1 MGRRN
6 PSLLFQGGKMRILR
20 PKGEKLTIDDRTYHL
35 LFNINTIDEIQEHF
49 DKPIDEVLND
59 TLDLKNTENKKQSY
73 NKIAYMLA
81 TLINQDVERHNKKS
95 EDKWEK
101 ISEEWLKEEILTN
114 ETAIQAMA
122 LILKAFNGS
131 VDTGD
136 EKDPN
141 QKSVQVKK

>member
-1 MGRRN
+1 
-6 PSLLFQGGKMRILR
+6 MRILR

-35 LFNINTIDEIQEHF
+35 LFNINTIYEIQEYF

-59 TLDLKNTENKKQSY
+59 TLDLNNTENKKQSY

-95 EDKWEK
+95 EDKWEPV
-101 ISEEWLKEEILTN
+101 SEEWLKEEILTN
-114 ETAIQAMA
+114 ETAIQAMS

-131 VDTGD
+131 VETGD

-141 QKSVQVKK
+141 

>member
-1 MGRRN
+1 
-6 PSLLFQGGKMRILR
+6 MRILR

-59 TLDLKNTENKKQSY
+59 TLDIKNTENKKQSY
-73 NKIAYMLA
+73 NKIAYMLV

-95 EDKWEK
+95 EDKWEPV
-101 ISEEWLKEEILTN
+101 SEEWLKEEILTN

-136 EKDPN
+136 EKNPN
-141 QKSVQVKK
+141 

>member
-1 MGRRN
+1 
-6 PSLLFQGGKMRILR
+6 MRILR

-95 EDKWEK
+95 EDKWEPV
-101 ISEEWLKEEILTN
+101 SEEWLKEEILTN

-141 QKSVQVKK
+141 

>member
-1 MGRRN
+1 
-6 PSLLFQGGKMRILR
+6 MRILR

-35 LFNINTIDEIQEHF
+35 LFNINTIDEIQEYF

-95 EDKWEK
+95 EDKWEPV
-101 ISEEWLKEEILTN
+101 SEEWLKEEILTN

-136 EKDPN
+136 EKNPN
-141 QKSVQVKK
+141 

>member
-1 MGRRN
+1 
-6 PSLLFQGGKMRILR
+6 MRILR

-95 EDKWEK
+95 EDKWEPV
-101 ISEEWLKEEILTN
+101 SEEWLKEEILTN

-136 EKDPN
+136 EKNPN

>member
-1 MGRRN
+1 
-6 PSLLFQGGKMRILR
+6 MRILR

-35 LFNINTIDEIQEHF
+35 LFNINTIYEIQEHF

-59 TLDLKNTENKKQSY
+59 TLDIKNTENKKQSY

-101 ISEEWLKEEILTN
+101 ISEEWLKEEILTH
-114 ETAIQAMA
+114 EKAVQAMA
-122 LILKAFNGS
+122 WILKACNGS

-136 EKDPN
+136 EKEPN
-141 QKSVQVKK
+141 

>member
-1 MGRRN
+1 
-6 PSLLFQGGKMRILR
+6 MRILR

-59 TLDLKNTENKKQSY
+59 TLDIKNTENKKQSY

-95 EDKWEK
+95 EDKWEPV
-101 ISEEWLKEEILTN
+101 SEEWLKEEILTN

>member
-73 NKIAYMLA
+73 NKIAYMLT

-95 EDKWEK
+95 EDKWGPV
-101 ISEEWLKEEILTN
+101 SEEWLKEEILTN

-136 EKDPN
+136 EKNPN
-141 QKSVQVKK
+141 

>member
-1 MGRRN
+1 M
-6 PSLLFQGGKMRILR
+6 LFRS
-20 PKGEKLTIDDRTYHL
+20 
-35 LFNINTIDEIQEHF
+35 QEYF

-59 TLDLKNTENKKQSY
+59 TLDIKNAENKKQSY

-95 EDKWEK
+95 EDKWEPV
-101 ISEEWLKEEILTN
+101 SEEWLKEEILTN

-122 LILKAFNGS
+122 LMLKASNGS

-136 EKDPN
+136 EKNPN

>member
-1 MGRRN
+1 
-6 PSLLFQGGKMRILR
+6 MRILR

-35 LFNINTIDEIQEHF
+35 LFNINTIDEIQEYF

-59 TLDLKNTENKKQSY
+59 TLDIKNTENKKQSY

-95 EDKWEK
+95 EDKWEPV
-101 ISEEWLKEEILTN
+101 SEEWLKEEILTN

-136 EKDPN
+136 EKNPN